1 MTEPIPPDLVA
12 QVAHA
17 LQRIRAERPLIHNI
31 TNYVVMNYTANVLLA
46 LGASPIMA
54 HAPEEV
60 EELASAA
67 GSLVVNIGTLS
78 RPWIE
83 SMFRAGRAA
92 KSAHVPV
99 VLDPVGA
106 GATGLR
112 TETARRFFSEI
123 QPLVVR
129 ANASETL
136 ALCREGA
143 GKGVD
148 ATHAVDEAMRWAQDL
163 AARCGTVFAVTGKE
177 DCVTDGHRQIR
188 ILNGHPLMSRVTGT
202 GCAATVIVAAFC
214 AVESDP
220 LIAAASGLTVFGIA
234 GEMAAEGDPGPGTF
248 AVRLLDALQR
258 IDEGIIASRARIC

>member
-1 MTEPIPPDLVA
+1 MTEPNPSDVVA
-12 QVAHA
+12 QVTVA
-17 LQRIRAERPLIHNI
+17 LQRIRADRPLVHNI
-31 TNYVVMNYTANVLLA
+31 TNYVVMNYTANALLA

-92 KSAHVPV
+92 KSARVPV

-106 GATGLR
+106 GATELR
-112 TETARRFFSEI
+112 TETARRFFSEVEPTI
-123 QPLVVR
+123 VR

-136 ALCREGA
+136 ALCRETG

-148 ATHAVDEAMRWAQDL
+148 STHTVDEAMRSAQDL
-163 AARCGTVFAVTGKE
+163 AARTGTVFAVTGKE
-177 DCVTDGHRQIR
+177 DYVTDGHRHILIR
-188 ILNGHPLMSRVTGT
+188 NGHPLMGRVTGT
-202 GCAATVIVAAFC
+202 GCTATVIVAAFC
-214 AVESDP
+214 AVEPDP
-220 LIAAASGLTVFGIA
+220 LIAAAGGLTIFGIA
-234 GEMAAEGDPGPGTF
+234 GEMAAAGDPGPGTF
-248 AVRLLDALQR
+248 AVRLLDALHR
-258 IDEGIIASRARIC
+258 IDAGIIASRARIS